1 MAEAVGQE
9 FVPHITQYG
18 LGYLYM
24 LHCVAVCPNAG
35 KYQEFD
41 LFSTRDANGDEI
53 PIESKTTPIT
63 SEDGVIAVPTGSGLG
78 ITIDPGYIKKFKVIS
93 EW

>member
-1 MAEAVGQE
+1 
-9 FVPHITQYG
+9 
-18 LGYLYM
+18 M

-41 LFSTRDANGDEI
+41 LFSTRDANGNEI
-53 PIESKTTPIT
+53 PIQSKTTPIT
-63 SEDGVIAVPTGSGLG
+63 SEDGVLPVPTGSGLG
-78 ITIDPGYIKKFKVIS
+78 IIIDPDYVKAHKVIT